1 MPQQILSSCKW
12 RNIAE
17 CHILIMRAEAVECG
31 ESPDDDNHFDI
42 FLFTSVFTALGRGV
56 AQF

>member
-1 MPQQILSSCKW
+1 
-12 RNIAE
+12 
-17 CHILIMRAEAVECG
+17 MRAEAVECG